1 MKQLKINLNYQTS
14 FVQAANSTTNV
25 SDKQVNHSIINLT
38 NQATSPAYLRSDW
51 ITFIGVRMRINK
63 LEAKM
68 YCMEEEEEGKTES
81 VVRLEKLSE
90 DITMKSVK
98 V

>member
-1 MKQLKINLNYQTS
+1 M
-14 FVQAANSTTNV
+14 FDFNV

-51 ITFIGVRMRINK
+51 IIFIGVRMRINK

-68 YCMEEEEEGKTES
+68 YCTEEEEEEEGKTES